1 MPQPAPTPSVG
12 AALTDSELE
21 YWTGRYAQV
30 VEAEQTGGRP
40 FVVVS
45 LGGERFAIGL
55 QDLDEVAGVTSG
67 IALPHVSPLV
77 LGLANVRGELLP
89 LLDTAALLGVGGGY
103 RLGVA
108 NRTLVVRDRRGRRTG
123 LPVDGIESVEE
134 LNPNAFQTAGEG
146 EATAPIR
153 RGGVGEHRGLA
164 LSLLDVTPLREGN
177 FSHF

>member
-1 MPQPAPTPSVG
+1 MQQPPPTEAVG
-12 AALTDSELE
+12 ATLADSVLD
-21 YWTGRYAQV
+21 YWTGRYAQ
-30 VEAEQTGGRP
+30 AIGTEQTGGRP

-45 LGGERFAIGL
+45 LGGERFAIPL
-55 QDLDEVAGVTSG
+55 ADLDEVACIASG

-89 LLDTAALLGVGGGY
+89 LLDTAALLGVGGCY

-134 LNPNAFQTAGEG
+134 LNPNVFQTAGVG
-146 EATAPIR
+146 DAIAPIR

-164 LSLLDVTPLREGN
+164 LSLLDVTPLREGS